1 MKFKAIF
8 ISIATVALLGAC
20 SSQPTDGATAS
31 ADTSKK
37 ICKYEKNTGSNIGKR
52 VCRTPEQIEA
62 ERKASQELVKRQRH
76 AATNSVN

>member
-1 MKFKAIF
+1 MKFKTIF

-20 SSQPTDGATAS
+20 SSQPKDGTTAS

-37 ICKYEKNTGSNIGKR
+37 ICKYEKSTGSNVGKR
-52 VCRTPEQIEA
+52 VCRTAEQIEA